1 MNVYL
6 AGPFFNSEQIDLIEK
21 LEIILFNKGLNV
33 FSPRKYKSKFP
44 FGSYQWQNQN
54 FVTDVNAIQFS
65 DIIFAVYNDQD
76 PGTMWEV
83 GFAWSLKKPIIIFN
97 TKEKVVNL
105 MITQSL
111 HAYLDS
117 FDKVIQYDFNKL
129 PRILYHGAV
138 T

>member
-1 MNVYL
+1 MNIYL
-6 AGPFFNSEQIDLIEK
+6 AGPFFNPEQIALLEK
-21 LEIILFNKGLNV
+21 LEIILSKKGLNV
-33 FSPRKYKSKFP
+33 FSPRKYMSKFP
-44 FGSYQWQNQN
+44 FGSYEWQFQN
-54 FVTDVNAIQFS
+54 FVTDVNAIQHS
-65 DIIFAVYNDQD
+65 DITFAIYNDQD
-76 PGTMWEV
+76 SGTMWEV
-83 GFAWSLKKPIIIFN
+83 GYTWSLKKPIIIFN

-129 PRILYHGAV
+129 PRIFYDGAV

>member
-6 AGPFFNSEQIDLIEK
+6 AGPFFNPEQVALLEK

-33 FSPRKYKSKFP
+33 FSPRKHMSKLP
-44 FGSYQWQNQN
+44 FGSFQWQNEN
-54 FVTDVNAIQFS
+54 FIIDVNAIQYS

-76 PGTMWEV
+76 SGTMWEV
-83 GFAWSLKKPIIIFN
+83 GYAWALKKPIIIFN

-117 FDKVIQYDFNKL
+117 FDKVVHYDFNKL
-129 PRILYHGAV
+129 PRIFYDGAV

>member
-1 MNVYL
+1 M
-6 AGPFFNSEQIDLIEK
+6 
-21 LEIILFNKGLNV
+21 
-33 FSPRKYKSKFP
+33 
-44 FGSYQWQNQN
+44 
-54 FVTDVNAIQFS
+54 NAIQYS

-76 PGTMWEV
+76 SGTMWEV
-83 GFAWSLKKPIIIFN
+83 GYAWALKKPIIIFN

-117 FDKVIQYDFNKL
+117 FEKVIHYDFNKL
-129 PRILYHGAV
+129 PRIFYGGAV